1 MVIILPDSVILYS
14 PSLPIMYS
22 MEYQS
27 YKVLIDAL
35 QNKKGGWMVALCSL
49 PFTANE
55 SPNFMNCTS
64 QISAEPRHFTPC
76 CCPCPC
82 INHHCASIRLQQ
94 LQSWVSCLQ
103 SCFLQSVLHTVSRLV
118 FLNTDDFYISLLKT
132 INMTLMLWGW
142 NPNSLIC
149 LQNFPSSAVSCL
161 TLTFISQTD
170 HVPFQP

>member
-1 MVIILPDSVILYS
+1 MVP
-14 PSLPIMYS
+14 
-22 MEYQS
+22 
-27 YKVLIDAL
+27 
-35 QNKKGGWMVALCSL
+35 LCSL
-49 PFTANE
+49 CFRANE
-55 SPNFMNCTS
+55 LPNFMNCTS
-64 QISAEPRHFTPC
+64 QISAEPRHFAQC

-82 INHHCASIRLQQ
+82 TNHHCASIRLRQ

-103 SCFLQSVLHTVSRLV
+103 SCFLQSVLHTVPRLV

-161 TLTFISQTD
+161 TNGPCSLSTLAFHTPDFRQHFIHICILISNQNTYYTIKFSIQ
-170 HVPFQP
+170 VYIFC